1 MNIGAYDFDSIGK
14 LVRDL
19 QAENRKLRAL
29 LNKAAIPYSESE
41 VFSDALSAA
50 EYDLDQGAR
59 ISQQYIGTNLATR
72 FFSMFWAGKMY
83 CKRQIRWWI
92 EK

>member
-50 EYDLDQGAR
+50 EYDLEPESVSN
-59 ISQQYIGTNLATR
+59 ILAQIWQPD
-72 FFSMFWAGKMY
+72 FSPCFGRERCI
-83 CKRQIRWWI
+83 CK
-92 EK
+92 KS